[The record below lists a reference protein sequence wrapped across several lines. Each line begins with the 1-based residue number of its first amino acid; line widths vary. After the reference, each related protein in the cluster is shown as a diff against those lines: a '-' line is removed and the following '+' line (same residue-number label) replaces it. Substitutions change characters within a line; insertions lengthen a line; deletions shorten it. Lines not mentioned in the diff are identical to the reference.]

1 MNGLSDTTIENYKES
16 EKVLRDLISING
28 IGLPMASTILRFRN
42 PDVFPI
48 IDKRAYRVLMDKE
61 RLSIYTSTNIDRQVE
76 IYFEYIERVH
86 KFSKDKKVKVCHV
99 DRVLYIFDKE
109 ANKGIKI

>member
-86 KFSKDKKVKVCHV
+86 KFSKDKK
-99 DRVLYIFDKE
+99 
-109 ANKGIKI
+109 